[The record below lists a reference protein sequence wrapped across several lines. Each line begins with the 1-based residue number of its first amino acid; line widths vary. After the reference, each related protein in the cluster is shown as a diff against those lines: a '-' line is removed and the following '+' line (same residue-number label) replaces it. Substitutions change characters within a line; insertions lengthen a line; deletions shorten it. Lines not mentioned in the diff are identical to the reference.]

1 MAEKK
6 ISDLTPKTGINNDD
20 EFVFVDKATTS
31 GTDAGTEGQTSKIA
45 FSDLKTAVGTSG
57 PQGLTGAQ
65 GKQGSNGQNSTVA
78 GPQGKQGANGNNST
92 VAGPQG
98 LTGAQGKQGS
108 VGLSTAAVVDFPKCA
123 GHVKFTG
130 DQALGGNT
138 GNLGIA
144 DHQFNIHSVV
154 DEGSGKYK
162 VLFGTKFEHINFPAV
177 VSSTGWDDVHNNRW
191 GVMTMLDAQD
201 GKDSNGLFGGKAVQ
215 FIHARDAWNGPFKD
229 PERVYLVAFDE
240 NGD

>member
-1 MAEKK
+1 
-6 ISDLTPKTGINNDD
+6 
-20 EFVFVDKATTS
+20 
-31 GTDAGTEGQTSKIA
+31 
-45 FSDLKTAVGTSG
+45 
-57 PQGLTGAQ
+57 
-65 GKQGSNGQNSTVA
+65 VA

-98 LTGAQGKQGS
+98 LTGVTGPQGKQGANGSQGS

-130 DQALGGNT
+130 DQVLGGNT

-154 DEGSGKYK
+154 DEGKGKYK
-162 VLFGTKFEHINFPAV
+162 VLFGTKFEHTNFPAV
-177 VSSTGWDDVHNNRW
+177 VSSTGFDVGSTRFA
-191 GVMTMLDAQD
+191 VTTMLDAQD

-215 FIHARDAWNGPFKD
+215 FIHARDAWNGPFQD
-229 PERVYLVAFDE
+229 PARVHLVAFDE